1 DTNTPSDVL
10 RQFTPPSQQ
19 GSVTSWD
26 DLVEKFVQKIYQLSD
41 HNDDIEEDVNPD
53 DIANK
58 FKIKGNLFDF
68 ATPMCEAFNN
78 FNHLLKID
86 KDLFTFDIQGTKT
99 YQEYELNN
107 PVTRD
112 HKEPWLDNGVPYLLC
127 DYICEPYR
135 FKNGITI
142 WPTCSLD
149 VDGFCNGGE
158 LHGMVRVGSVT
169 YFQDYKWYDELVDG
183 KLKDETL
190 AFKAKVEESW
200 GNGTPGVMK
209 FCTWLINSF
218 GNFHELE
225 YNVLVKLQECWWK
238 INGDKVAP
246 FTRSEN
252 YRHGPYANI
261 KTDFVL

>member
-1 DTNTPSDVL
+1 
-10 RQFTPPSQQ
+10 
-19 GSVTSWD
+19 
-26 DLVEKFVQKIYQLSD
+26 
-41 HNDDIEEDVNPD
+41 
-53 DIANK
+53 
-58 FKIKGNLFDF
+58 
-68 ATPMCEAFNN
+68 
-78 FNHLLKID
+78 
-86 KDLFTFDIQGTKT
+86 
-99 YQEYELNN
+99 
-107 PVTRD
+107 
-112 HKEPWLDNGVPYLLC
+112 C

-261 KTDFVL
+261 KTKWARQLHRGSLSTSQSIYSWISFFRLIISLVEIMT